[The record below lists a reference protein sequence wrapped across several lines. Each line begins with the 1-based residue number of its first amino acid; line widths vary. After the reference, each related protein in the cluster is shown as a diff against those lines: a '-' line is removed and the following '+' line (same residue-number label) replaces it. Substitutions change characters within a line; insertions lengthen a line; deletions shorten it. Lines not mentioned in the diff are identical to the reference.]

1 MLRGLPRHKLLRN
14 IAVTPDD
21 LFLIS
26 DGAEAMKKLT
36 FAQKLWL
43 PLYVSLACLI
53 AVTGFDAWTLHGV
66 RIEERKNDL
75 ANNADN
81 VVSLV
86 TQYAELERRGVLT
99 RDAAQ
104 KEAMERI
111 KGMRF
116 GNDGYYTVMTDQPRM
131 LMHPFKPELIGKVLG
146 DFRDANGTA
155 LYRDA
160 VNVAKANGSGFIRYV
175 WPRPGEE
182 QPAAK
187 LTRVATFKPWGWIF
201 LNGVYIDDIDR
212 AFYRSL
218 LRSGCILVI
227 AALVLSI
234 VVVLL
239 NRALRRSLG
248 GDPDVT
254 AEAARRIAGGDLSML
269 VDTRGAGERSVLYAI
284 EEMRHQLAHVVGA
297 IRNST
302 ESIWSASQEIAVGN
316 SDLSQRTEEQA
327 ASLQETTSSME
338 QITSM
343 VTSNADNALRA
354 NELAGTASEIADR
367 GGEVVGKVVETM
379 QDISDSSA
387 KIAEIVGV
395 IEGIA
400 FQTNILAL
408 NAAVE
413 AARAGEQG
421 RGFAVVASEV
431 RSLALRAAAA
441 AKDVKLLVQDSVS
454 RVSGGSALVSEA
466 GAAIREMVGAVKRV
480 DSIIHEI
487 AAASSEQS
495 TGIQE
500 VGKAISQMDAVTQQ
514 NAALVEQAAAAAQS
528 LSEQAN
534 GLARVVATFRLPD
547 ADHGSEIDVEP
558 VASTKTADVSV
569 A

>member
-1 MLRGLPRHKLLRN
+1 
-14 IAVTPDD
+14 
-21 LFLIS
+21 
-26 DGAEAMKKLT
+26 MKTLT

-43 PLYVSLACLI
+43 PLYLSLVCLTAI
-53 AVTGFDAWTLHGV
+53 TGFDAWSLRDV
-66 RIEERKNDL
+66 RIEERKSDL

-86 TQYAELERRGVLT
+86 SQYAELERRGALT

-104 KEAMERI
+104 QEALERI
-111 KGMRF
+111 KGLRF
-116 GNDGYYTVMTDQPRM
+116 GKDGYYTVMTDEPKM
-131 LMHPFKPELIGKVLG
+131 LMHPFRPELVGKVLG
-146 DFRDANGTA
+146 DFRDANGTP

-160 VNVAKANGSGFIRYV
+160 VNVARANGSGFIRYV

-182 QPAAK
+182 RPAPK

-201 LNGVYIDDIDR
+201 LNGVYTDDIDR
-212 AFYRSL
+212 AFYDSL

-227 AALVLSI
+227 AALLLSAVI
-234 VVVLL
+234 VLL

-248 GDPDVT
+248 GDPELASEV
-254 AEAARRIAGGDLSML
+254 ARRIAGGDLSMP
-269 VDTRGAGERSVLYAI
+269 VDTRNASRRSVLYAI
-284 EEMRHQLAHVVGA
+284 EEMRNQLAHVVAA
-297 IRNST
+297 IKGST
-302 ESIWSASQEIAVGN
+302 ELIRTATQEIAVGN
-316 SDLSQRTEEQA
+316 GDLSQRTEEQA
-327 ASLQETTSSME
+327 ASLQETASSME

-343 VTSNADNALRA
+343 VTNNADSAVRA
-354 NELAGTASEIADR
+354 NELASSASVIADR

-379 QDISDSSA
+379 HDISNSSA

-441 AKDVKLLVQDSVS
+441 AKDVKILVQDSVS
-454 RVSGGSALVSEA
+454 RVDGGSALVSDA
-466 GAAIREMVGAVKRV
+466 GTAIREIVGAVKRV
-480 DSIIHEI
+480 DAIIHEI
-487 AAASSEQS
+487 AAASNEQS
-495 TGIQE
+495 TGIRE

-514 NAALVEQAAAAAQS
+514 NAALVEQAAAAAHS
-528 LSEQAN
+528 LSEQAD

-547 ADHGSEIDVEP
+547 PGHYPEIGTP
-558 VASTKTADVSV
+558 SVASTETADVAV

>member
-1 MLRGLPRHKLLRN
+1 
-14 IAVTPDD
+14 
-21 LFLIS
+21 
-26 DGAEAMKKLT
+26 MKTLT

-43 PLYVSLACLI
+43 PLYVSLGCLT
-53 AVTGFDAWTLHGV
+53 ALTGWDAWSLRDV

-86 TQYAELERRGVLT
+86 SQYAELERRGVLT

-116 GNDGYYTVMTDQPRM
+116 GKDGYYTVMTDEPKM
-131 LMHPFKPELIGKVLG
+131 LMHPLKPDLIGRSLG
-146 DFRDANGTA
+146 SFRDANGTP

-160 VNVAKANGSGFIRYV
+160 VNVAKLSGSGFIQYV

-182 QPAAK
+182 RPVPK
-187 LTRVATFKPWGWIF
+187 LTRVSTFKPWGWIF

-212 AFYRSL
+212 AIYRSL
-218 LRSGCILVI
+218 LGSGCILFL
-227 AALVLSI
+227 AAMVLSA

-239 NRALRRSLG
+239 NRGLQRSLG
-248 GDPDVT
+248 GEPDVA
-254 AEAARRIAGGDLSML
+254 AEVARRIAGGDLSTP
-269 VDTRGAGERSVLYAI
+269 VDTRVASERSVLYAM
-284 EEMRHQLAHVVGA
+284 EEMRNQLAHVVGA
-297 IRNST
+297 IKNST
-302 ESIWSASQEIAVGN
+302 ESIRSATGEIAVGN
-316 SDLSQRTEEQA
+316 GDLSQRTEEQA
-327 ASLQETTSSME
+327 ASLQETASSME

-343 VTSNADNALRA
+343 VTSNADNAVRA

-367 GGEVVGKVVETM
+367 GGEVVSRVVATM
-379 QDISDSSA
+379 QDISNSSA

-431 RSLALRAAAA
+431 RSLALRAGAA
-441 AKDVKLLVQDSVS
+441 AKDVKILVQDSVS
-454 RVSGGSALVSEA
+454 RIEGGSALVNEA
-466 GAAIREMVGAVKRV
+466 GVAIREIVGAVKRV
-480 DSIIHEI
+480 DSIIHEM

-495 TGIQE
+495 TGIQQ
-500 VGKAISQMDAVTQQ
+500 VGQAISQMDAVTQQ

-528 LSEQAN
+528 LSQQAN
-534 GLARVVATFRLPD
+534 GLAQAVSTFRLPHTD
-547 ADHGSEIDVEP
+547 HARAIGADRAALIEAADLA
-558 VASTKTADVSV
+558 VA
-569 A
+569 

>member
-1 MLRGLPRHKLLRN
+1 
-14 IAVTPDD
+14 
-21 LFLIS
+21 
-26 DGAEAMKKLT
+26 MKTLT

-43 PLYVSLACLI
+43 PLYLSLICLTAI
-53 AVTGFDAWTLHGV
+53 TGFDAWSLRDV

-86 TQYAELERRGVLT
+86 SQYAELERRGALT

-104 KEAMERI
+104 REALERI
-111 KGMRF
+111 KGLRF
-116 GNDGYYTVMTDQPRM
+116 GKDGYYTVMTDEPKM
-131 LMHPFKPELIGKVLG
+131 LMHPFRPELVGKVLG
-146 DFRDANGTA
+146 DFRDANGTP

-160 VNVAKANGSGFIRYV
+160 VNVARSNGSGFIRYV
-175 WPRPGEE
+175 WPRPGEGR
-182 QPAAK
+182 PAPK

-201 LNGVYIDDIDR
+201 LNGVYADDIDR
-212 AFYRSL
+212 AFYDSL

-227 AALVLSI
+227 AALLLSAVI
-234 VVVLL
+234 VLL
-239 NRALRRSLG
+239 NRALQRSLG
-248 GDPDVT
+248 GDPELASEV
-254 AEAARRIAGGDLSML
+254 ARRIAGGDLSMP
-269 VDTRGAGERSVLYAI
+269 VDTRNASRRSVLYAI
-284 EEMRHQLAHVVGA
+284 EEMRNQLAHVIAA
-297 IRNST
+297 IKGST
-302 ESIWSASQEIAVGN
+302 ELIRTATQEIAVGN
-316 SDLSQRTEEQA
+316 GDLSQRTEEQA

-343 VTSNADNALRA
+343 VTNNADNAVRA
-354 NELAGTASEIADR
+354 NELASSASVIADR

-379 QDISDSSA
+379 HDISNSSA

-441 AKDVKLLVQDSVS
+441 AKDVKILVQDSVN
-454 RVSGGSALVSEA
+454 RVDGGSALVSDA
-466 GAAIREMVGAVKRV
+466 GTAIREIVGAVKRV
-480 DSIIHEI
+480 DAIIHEI
-487 AAASSEQS
+487 AAASNEQS

-514 NAALVEQAAAAAQS
+514 NAALVEQAAAAAHS
-528 LSEQAN
+528 LSEQAD
-534 GLARVVATFRLPD
+534 GLARVVSTFRLPNTG
-547 ADHGSEIDVEP
+547 HYPEIGTP
-558 VASTKTADVSV
+558 SVASMEPADV
-569 A
+569 ALA

>member
-1 MLRGLPRHKLLRN
+1 
-14 IAVTPDD
+14 
-21 LFLIS
+21 
-26 DGAEAMKKLT
+26 MKTLT

-43 PLYVSLACLI
+43 PLYLSLVCLTAI
-53 AVTGFDAWTLHGV
+53 TGFDAWSLRDV
-66 RIEERKNDL
+66 RVEERKNDL

-86 TQYAELERRGVLT
+86 SQYAELERRGALT

-104 KEAMERI
+104 REALERI
-111 KGMRF
+111 KGLRF
-116 GNDGYYTVMTDQPRM
+116 GKDGYYTVMTDEPKM
-131 LMHPFKPELIGKVLG
+131 LMHPFRQELVGKVLG
-146 DFRDANGTA
+146 DFRDANGTP

-160 VNVAKANGSGFIRYV
+160 VNVARANGSGFIRYV

-182 QPAAK
+182 RPAPK

-201 LNGVYIDDIDR
+201 LNGVYTDDIDR
-212 AFYRSL
+212 AFYGSL

-227 AALVLSI
+227 AALLLSAVI
-234 VVVLL
+234 VLL

-248 GDPDVT
+248 GDPELASEV
-254 AEAARRIAGGDLSML
+254 ARRIAGGDLSVP
-269 VDTRGAGERSVLYAI
+269 VDTRNASRRSVLYAI
-284 EEMRHQLAHVVGA
+284 EEMRNQLAHVVAA
-297 IRNST
+297 IKGST
-302 ESIWSASQEIAVGN
+302 ELIRTATQEIAVGN
-316 SDLSQRTEEQA
+316 GDLSQRTEEQA

-343 VTSNADNALRA
+343 VTNNADNAVRA
-354 NELAGTASEIADR
+354 NELASSASVIADR

-379 QDISDSSA
+379 HDISNSSA

-441 AKDVKLLVQDSVS
+441 AKDVKILVQDSVN
-454 RVSGGSALVSEA
+454 RVDGGSALVSDA
-466 GAAIREMVGAVKRV
+466 GTAIREIVGAVKRV
-480 DSIIHEI
+480 DAIIHEI
-487 AAASSEQS
+487 AAASNEQS

-514 NAALVEQAAAAAQS
+514 NAALVEQAAAAAHS
-528 LSEQAN
+528 LSEQAD
-534 GLARVVATFRLPD
+534 GLARVVSTFRLPD
-547 ADHGSEIDVEP
+547 TGHYPEIGTPP
-558 VASTKTADVSV
+558 VASMEPADV
-569 A
+569 ALA

>member
-1 MLRGLPRHKLLRN
+1 
-14 IAVTPDD
+14 
-21 LFLIS
+21 
-26 DGAEAMKKLT
+26 MKKLT

-43 PLYVSLACLI
+43 PLYVSLVCMTAT
-53 AVTGFDAWTLHGV
+53 TGFDAWSLRDV

-86 TQYAELERRGVLT
+86 SQYADLERRGALS

-104 KEAMERI
+104 QEALERI

-116 GNDGYYTVMTDQPRM
+116 GKDGYYTVMTDEPKM
-131 LMHPFKPELIGKVLG
+131 LMHPFRQELVGKVLG
-146 DFRDANGTA
+146 NFKDANGTP

-182 QPAAK
+182 RPAPK

-218 LRSGCILVI
+218 LRSGCILAV

-234 VVVLL
+234 IVVLL

-248 GDPDVT
+248 GDPAVT
-254 AEAARRIAGGDLSML
+254 AEAARRIAGGDLSMP
-269 VDTRGAGERSVLYAI
+269 VDTRGAGDRSVLYAI
-284 EEMRHQLAHVVGA
+284 EEMRNQLAHVVGA
-297 IRNST
+297 IKNSA
-302 ESIWSASQEIAVGN
+302 ESIRSATQEIAVGN
-316 SDLSQRTEEQA
+316 GDLSQRTEEQA

-367 GGEVVGKVVETM
+367 GGEVVGKVVGTM

-431 RSLALRAAAA
+431 RGLALRAAAA

-454 RVSGGSALVSEA
+454 RVNGGSALVSEA
-466 GAAIREMVGAVKRV
+466 GAAIREIVGAVKRV

-547 ADHGSEIDVEP
+547 ADHGPEIDVEP
-558 VASTKTADVSV
+558 VASTETADVSV

>member
-1 MLRGLPRHKLLRN
+1 
-14 IAVTPDD
+14 
-21 LFLIS
+21 
-26 DGAEAMKKLT
+26 MKTLT

-43 PLYVSLACLI
+43 PLYLSLVCLTAI
-53 AVTGFDAWTLHGV
+53 TGFDAWSLRDV
-66 RIEERKNDL
+66 RIEERKSDL

-86 TQYAELERRGVLT
+86 SQYAELERRGALT
-99 RDAAQ
+99 HDAAQ
-104 KEAMERI
+104 QEALERI
-111 KGMRF
+111 KGLRF
-116 GNDGYYTVMTDQPRM
+116 GKDGYYTVMTDEPKM
-131 LMHPFKPELIGKVLG
+131 LMHPFRPELVGKVLG
-146 DFRDANGTA
+146 DFRDANGTP

-160 VNVAKANGSGFIRYV
+160 VNVARANGSGFIRYV

-182 QPAAK
+182 RPAPK

-201 LNGVYIDDIDR
+201 LNGVYTDDIDR
-212 AFYRSL
+212 AFYDSL

-227 AALVLSI
+227 AALLLSAVI
-234 VVVLL
+234 VLL

-248 GDPDVT
+248 GDPELASEV
-254 AEAARRIAGGDLSML
+254 ARRIAGGDLSMP
-269 VDTRGAGERSVLYAI
+269 VDTRNASRRSVLYAI
-284 EEMRHQLAHVVGA
+284 EEMRNQLAHVVAA
-297 IRNST
+297 IKGST
-302 ESIWSASQEIAVGN
+302 ELIRTATQEIAVGN
-316 SDLSQRTEEQA
+316 GDLSQRTEEQA
-327 ASLQETTSSME
+327 ASLQETASSME

-343 VTSNADNALRA
+343 VTNNADSAVRA
-354 NELAGTASEIADR
+354 NELASSASVIADR

-379 QDISDSSA
+379 HDISNSSA

-441 AKDVKLLVQDSVS
+441 AKDVKILVQDSVS
-454 RVSGGSALVSEA
+454 RVDGGSALVSDA
-466 GAAIREMVGAVKRV
+466 GTAIREIVGAVKRV
-480 DSIIHEI
+480 DAIIHEI
-487 AAASSEQS
+487 AAASNEQS

-514 NAALVEQAAAAAQS
+514 NAALVEQAAAAAHS
-528 LSEQAN
+528 LSEQAD

-547 ADHGSEIDVEP
+547 PGHYPEIGTP
-558 VASTKTADVSV
+558 SVASTETADVAV